1 MLSKD
6 YTTELLGLKDV
17 IVKNMEE
24 TEDFIKLSIELECK
38 PRTCPYCGKHLLDKN
53 AFFGFVKETFM
64 LL

>member
-24 TEDFIKLSIELECK
+24 TEDFIKLSIELERK
-38 PRTCPYCGKHLLDKN
+38 PHTCPCCGKQ
-53 AFFGFVKETFM
+53 TQ
-64 LL
+64 